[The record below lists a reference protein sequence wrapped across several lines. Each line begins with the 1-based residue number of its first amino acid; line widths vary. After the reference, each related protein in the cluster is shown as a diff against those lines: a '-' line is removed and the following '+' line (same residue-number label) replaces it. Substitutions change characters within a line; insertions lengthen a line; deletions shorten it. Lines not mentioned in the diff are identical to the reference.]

1 MYSATESDWELST
14 ASDNPTMDFAVLVC
28 TKFFNEITTDAE
40 YFQAREHQSV
50 GKFKQPSYGWRGG

>member
-1 MYSATESDWELST
+1 
-14 ASDNPTMDFAVLVC
+14 MDFAVLVC